1 MAAEFALFSP
11 AHLAILASIPAVGAA
26 LAWAG
31 RRDIWSPR
39 RIAIALGL
47 LLAFNEAVWYAYR
60 LLTEGWRFPEGMPLQ
75 LCDLALWSTIAAL
88 LTRRQTFFELAYYT
102 GLAGSSMAVLT
113 PDLWAPLL
121 SYPTIY
127 FFLAHGGLISALLFL
142 LWTGLLRPGLGSHLR
157 VFLIGNLFALT
168 VGIFN
173 AVFGTNYMY
182 LCRKPASASLLDYLG
197 PWPWYLLAGE
207 LLALALFTLLY
218 LPWRGSPTRRAV
230 Q

>member
-1 MAAEFALFSP
+1 MAADFALFGP
-11 AHLAILASIPAVGAA
+11 AHLAILASIPAAGAA
-26 LAWAG
+26 LVWVA
-31 RRDIWSPR
+31 RLEIWEPR
-39 RIAIALGL
+39 RIALILGL
-47 LLAFNEAVWYAYR
+47 LLAFNEVLWQLYR
-60 LLTEGWRFPEGMPLQ
+60 LLTEGWRFPEGLPLQ
-75 LCDLALWSTIAAL
+75 LCDLALWSTIVAL
-88 LTRRQTFFELAYYT
+88 LTRRQTPFDLAYYT

-142 LWTGLLRPGLGSHLR
+142 LWSGLLRPGRGSHLR
-157 VFLIGNLFALT
+157 VFLLGNLFALA
-168 VGIFN
+168 VGVFN

-182 LCRKPASASLLDYLG
+182 LRHKPSSTSLLDYLG

-218 LPWRGSPTRRAV
+218 LPWRGSASRRAV